1 MSDEE
6 EGKIEKTFIDTLGA
20 KYPMVKIK
28 PGDTQKY
35 GIKFYPSVYCIA
47 PDGTVHSVPDDR
59 MPSESVIEE
68 LLQNVSLA
76 PKMPDDSRYSPV
88 RSMWEKKQHDKLRD
102 YLTRMLGADNLDAEM
117 RDVFT
122 AQQSELEKRAKKQV
136 ERVKKV
142 GLGPDFL
149 SAKTALEKIQKE
161 WSGFEAADAA
171 KDELARFAKD
181 ATIKK
186 EIAASNALQKILGKY
201 DPNKI
206 SQARKLKGALLKFA
220 EKNAGTHAGEEAA
233 KQAGR

>member
-1 MSDEE
+1 
-6 EGKIEKTFIDTLGA
+6 
-20 KYPMVKIK
+20 
-28 PGDTQKY
+28 
-35 GIKFYPSVYCIA
+35 
-47 PDGTVHSVPDDR
+47 

-149 SAKTALEKIQKE
+149 AAKTALEKIQKE

-201 DPNKI
+201 DPNKV
-206 SQARKLKGALLKFA
+206 SQARKLKEALLKFA